1 MINEL
6 NRRQL
11 VQLGAFGLGAL
22 AIPSIARASFGTGFT
37 HNVASGEP
45 AQNSVLLWTRFVGSG
60 DTALKAEVSEASD
73 FRKIIGGG
81 DVVASPAR
89 DFTAKVKISGLRA
102 DSWYFYRFVA
112 PDGSASPVGR
122 TRTLPEGGNAPFK
135 LGVFSCSNM
144 PFGYF
149 NAYAHAVETGDL
161 DLAVHLGDYLYEYQR
176 GVFPSEK
183 DAIASR
189 IIEPAGEIIAL
200 ADYRLR
206 YASYRLDPDLQKL
219 HQLCPMIA
227 MWDDHEFT
235 NDGYQDGAQNHNAGE
250 GDWSVR
256 KLAAEQAWREWMPV
270 KDLDAGEDRWS
281 RYEVGDLATIHM
293 TESRISARSKQPNIG
308 SVLRG
313 AENRAKALDDFRDSA
328 WQDPSREMLGRKQE
342 AWLANGFKASKS
354 KWNIWA
360 QQTIVGATRQ
370 PADALTW
377 LKDETPEFVKQRV
390 ALGAEL
396 ARADLP
402 TNMDSWDGYPAAR
415 SRVLQAAQNANAD
428 LVVLTG
434 DSHNAWAFELD
445 HDSQPV
451 GVELAGHSITSPG
464 FEYYLNGR
472 PPADIAKM
480 LVETNR
486 QLDWMDAS
494 QRGYMTVTMTDREVI
509 SDWQFMNDIKTQNR
523 AVAGSKQKRVLKGAK
538 VFSK

>member
-1 MINEL
+1 
-6 NRRQL
+6 
-11 VQLGAFGLGAL
+11 
-22 AIPSIARASFGTGFT
+22 
-37 HNVASGEP
+37 
-45 AQNSVLLWTRFVGSG
+45 
-60 DTALKAEVSEASD
+60 
-73 FRKIIGGG
+73 
-81 DVVASPAR
+81 
-89 DFTAKVKISGLRA
+89 
-102 DSWYFYRFVA
+102 
-112 PDGSASPVGR
+112 
-122 TRTLPEGGNAPFK
+122 
-135 LGVFSCSNM
+135 M

-149 NAYAHAVETGDL
+149 NAYAHAVETGSL

-313 AENRAKALDDFRDSA
+313 AENRAKALDDFRDGA

-370 PADALTW
+370 PADAITW

-523 AVAGSKQKRVLKGAK
+523 EVAGNKQKRVLKGAK